1 MKKNFKDNFNLNSL
15 FRTSSKE
22 KLLKLIQN

>member
-15 FRTSSKE
+15 FRTSGKE
-22 KLLKLIQN
+22 KFLKLIQN